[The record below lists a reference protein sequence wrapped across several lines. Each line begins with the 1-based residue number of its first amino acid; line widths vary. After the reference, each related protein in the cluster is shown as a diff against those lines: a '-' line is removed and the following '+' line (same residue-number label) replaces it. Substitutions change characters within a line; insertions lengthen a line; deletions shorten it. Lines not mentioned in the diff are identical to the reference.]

1 MLIGRFGRGKGL
13 KRIYKVE
20 CSVRISRNAQC
31 GFPPLVKTG
40 SPRMKD
46 FDNFSRVFEM
56 ANQLLTRHSLYLAT

>member
-1 MLIGRFGRGKGL
+1 M
-13 KRIYKVE
+13 YKVE

-31 GFPPLVKTG
+31 GFSPLVKTG
-40 SPRMKD
+40 CPRMKD